1 MKATW
6 AAQGHLTLVWGPP
19 YKMEPF
25 GLPGSF
31 WSAIATA
38 YWRAPCYVRL
48 FLAGIVAFVV
58 SDNVFL
64 WTVSGYR
71 KGSSLY
77 ELGIVFPGAF
87 LSPAAFRI
95 SGIAIEGI
103 EIVFRLVRYPT
114 PADIWG
120 MAYSYWVH
128 VAIVVGTLVIPAHH
142 LPLIRYKA
150 QENGT
155 VALDTAEKSRRYWGG
170 GGEETAQFSE
180 TVKDK
185 SFRKRFSRSYLPW
198 AFAMVVVVAL
208 IAFVASFMVSRGVPV
223 GEIRGPLL
231 TVGAVLFVLIIAF
244 RIWLIMRRD

>member
-1 MKATW
+1 MSS
-6 AAQGHLTLVWGPP
+6 
-19 YKMEPF
+19 
-25 GLPGSF
+25 PGSV

-48 FLAGIVAFVV
+48 FLAGIVAFVA

-71 KGSSLY
+71 RGSSLY

-95 SGIAIEGI
+95 FGIAIEGI
-103 EIVFRLVRYPT
+103 EIVFRLARYPT

-170 GGEETAQFSE
+170 EETAQFSE

-185 SFRKRFSRSYLPW
+185 SFHKHFYRSYLPW

-208 IAFVASFMVSRGVPV
+208 IAFVASLMVSRGVPV
-223 GEIRGPLL
+223 GDIRGSLL
-231 TVGAVLFVLIIAF
+231 AVGAVLFVLIIAF
-244 RIWLIMRRD
+244 RIWLMRRD